1 MSPFFMSHHSLSCSL
16 LGEDQDVLEQ
26 RALTDCCC
34 HLVKVCV
41 LNHRGCSTLAVCRF
55 KRFAEL
61 LFLYY
66 LGRCGSVLSS
76 LLQLCVLRLQLI
88 LFAEIL
94 YFCASDFI
102 FPLHVLFFS
111 RDVWLSWPGCVIEPS
126 PPTRRSSLFILV
138 CSAVGTT
145 EGLKRVQFH
154 KAVLADKQG
163 TFLGH

>member
-1 MSPFFMSHHSLSCSL
+1 MSHHSLSRSL

-34 HLVKVCV
+34 HLVKVGV
-41 LNHRGCSTLAVCRF
+41 LSHCGCSTLAVYRF

-76 LLQLCVLRLQLI
+76 SLQFCVLI
-88 LFAEIL
+88 LFVEIL

-111 RDVWLSWPGCVIEPS
+111 RDVWLSWPGCVMEPS
-126 PPTRRSSLFILV
+126 PPTRCSSLFILV
-138 CSAVGTT
+138 CSPVGTT